1 MNFRNLKIGQKLTV
15 VFALLLALFAAT
27 SIYQIIILNQLTKLQ
42 DEETR
47 RANDAVL
54 ITEAIGMPYKL
65 YAVFADA
72 IINRDLEAN
81 AADWAELTLEMKRDM
96 DSLQLIVDTEQEK
109 VWLINARKL
118 ADELLKNYDVLVSL
132 LKTENQDEAIR
143 ALDEIADKQR
153 EEYVGYVT
161 NIYHSLMGEMKEA
174 NATFNAEARQSQIV
188 TLSMLILLIAL
199 AVTLTIYIV
208 NIISKPLRQG
218 VKYVA
223 EIAKGNLTA
232 TIAIDQKDEVG
243 ELVDSMRAMS
253 ANLKNI
259 VGNIQRGAINIAMA
273 SETINAASQ
282 QLSSG
287 AQQMNGNSQVVSQG
301 ATEQAS
307 SVEEISA
314 SMEEMVANIQQNT
327 DNARHSE
334 KIALKVNDD
343 IQKVN
348 NKSRESV
355 EQITRISEKISIIS
369 DIAFQTNI
377 LALNA
382 AVEAARAGEH
392 GRGFAVV
399 AAEVRKLAERSKVA
413 ADEIND
419 LSRRSVS
426 VTKEAG
432 ALIEGIIPDI
442 INTSKLVQEIAAASI
457 EQTSGVEQI
466 NNSVQ
471 QLNQVTQSNASSAEE
486 MSSNA
491 EEFSATAEE
500 MSNNAEELAV
510 QADNLREA
518 INFFITGETYE
529 ADFNSQARPAG
540 ERRDNSNFRNRPP
553 VAVRMEKKKPLR
565 NTPAKPG
572 GINIVMGHEKPDE
585 DFERF

>member
-1 MNFRNLKIGQKLTV
+1 MNFRNLKIGQKLTI
-15 VFALLLALFAAT
+15 VFALLLSLFTAT
-27 SIYQIIILNQLTKLQ
+27 SIYQIITLNHLSILQ
-42 DEETR
+42 DEESR
-47 RANDAVL
+47 RANDAV
-54 ITEAIGMPYKL
+54 IISEAISMPYKL
-65 YAVFADA
+65 YAVFSDA
-72 IINRDLEAN
+72 TINRDLEAN

-96 DSLQLIVDTEQEK
+96 DSLQMIVDTEQEK

-118 ADELLKNYDVLVSL
+118 ADDLLKNYDVLVNL
-132 LKTENQDEAIR
+132 LQTENQEEAIR
-143 ALDEIADKQR
+143 ALDEIVDKQR
-153 EEYVGYVT
+153 GEYVGYVT
-161 NIYHSLMGEMKEA
+161 NIYHSLMGEMREA
-174 NATFNAEARQSQIV
+174 DAIFDAEARQSQIV
-188 TLSMLILLIAL
+188 TLVMLFLLVAL
-199 AVTLTIYIV
+199 AITLTIFIV
-208 NIISKPLRQG
+208 NSISKPLREG
-218 VKYVA
+218 VRYVG

-232 TIAIDQKDEVG
+232 TISINQKDEVG
-243 ELVDSMRAMS
+243 ELVESMRAMS
-253 ANLKNI
+253 DNLKNI
-259 VGNIQRGAINIAMA
+259 VGDIQRGAMNIAVA
-273 SETINAASQ
+273 SETINSASQ

-287 AQQMNGNSQVVSQG
+287 AQQMNDNSQVVSQG

-334 KIALKVNDD
+334 KIALKVNED

-348 NKSRESV
+348 SKSRESV
-355 EQITRISEKISIIS
+355 EQINRIAEKISIIS

-500 MSNNAEELAV
+500 MSNNAEELAI
-510 QADNLREA
+510 QADNLRDA
-518 INFFITGETYE
+518 INFFTTGETYE
-529 ADFNSQARPAG
+529 ADIQTSARPTNEKREG
-540 ERRDNSNFRNRPP
+540 PTFRSRPLASP
-553 VAVRMEKKKPLR
+553 RMEKKKPLR
-565 NTPAKPG
+565 NSPVKTS
-572 GINIVMGHEKPDE
+572 GINLVMGHEKPDD